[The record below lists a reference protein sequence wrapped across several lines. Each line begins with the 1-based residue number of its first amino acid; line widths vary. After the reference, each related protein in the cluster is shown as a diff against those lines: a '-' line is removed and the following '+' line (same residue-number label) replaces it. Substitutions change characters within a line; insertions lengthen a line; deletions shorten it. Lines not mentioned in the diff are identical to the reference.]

1 MSYDPAR
8 AHRAC
13 MENVFS
19 PRTDAR
25 ELQDADHT
33 EVCAANL
40 LSASMAMQPTQSSAC
55 GTEGDA
61 SRAQAPARH
70 TVITRPL

>member
-40 LSASMAMQPTQSSAC
+40 LPACMAMQPNMTTAC

-70 TVITRPL
+70 SLFGW